1 MKVVYYLL
9 TSRAQ
14 KYYNRLKGAS
24 GLVSSCCPAGPSFQ
38 NTVISIALLEELFL
52 CSCEFM
58 LNTWCKGRG
67 QEAYA
72 LSLVQNTLTREKK
85 KRQRK
90 LPESGLAGSVQTE
103 VTFK

>member
-1 MKVVYYLL
+1 M
-9 TSRAQ
+9 
-14 KYYNRLKGAS
+14 
-24 GLVSSCCPAGPSFQ
+24 SSCCPASLSFQ

-52 CSCEFM
+52 CACEFM

-72 LSLVQNTLTREKK
+72 LSFVQNTQTREK

-90 LPESGLAGSVQTE
+90 LPESGLAGSVQIE